1 MPLGPWAIAQRS
13 LRIQIVFSSL
23 PQYHLLDGVM
33 DKTLTFKAKE
43 PGFKSRLRHRN
54 SFKESKFPFLIED
67 ISELE
72 CWTLIRHLVIYESL
86 SIPKKIWNGKLSVP
100 KKNWNGKWFIEYIG
114 QYLIPTDDSHG
125 VYPVPERLWR
135 SSKMREK
142 DPLTTKMTPKQK
154 AIPKTAWAKAR
165 GQKDQL
171 SLYLDI

>member
-1 MPLGPWAIAQRS
+1 MSNLSKWTI
-13 LRIQIVFSSL
+13 
-23 PQYHLLDGVM
+23 
-33 DKTLTFKAKE
+33 
-43 PGFKSRLRHRN
+43 
-54 SFKESKFPFLIED
+54 SFKLTMIGHCSVLSYEANGPRFDSWITQWNSIKRTNILFLIED

-86 SIPKKIWNGKLSVP
+86 SVPKKIWNGKLSVP

-142 DPLTTKMTPKQK
+142 YNRTEIFMQLYWNDVRNIAEVSK
-154 AIPKTAWAKAR
+154 ALNGNRQT
-165 GQKDQL
+165 D
-171 SLYLDI
+171 LYQYKIQSRKKL